1 MRLPRRAFSPHH
13 NDKRKYFW
21 RQMAN
26 YKAQAIN
33 LKSYN
38 LGESDKIMVMYSRE
52 HGLIRCVAK
61 GAKKASSSLGGRMQL
76 LVANNLLLAKG
87 RNLDIVCQAEIIDS
101 FSSIRNDMTKLIYSF
116 YCAELIT
123 NFGLE
128 NDTNCKNI
136 YDISFEALK
145 NISIF
150 SSLEEILWTV
160 IRFKLRLM
168 EAVGYAVELN
178 SCAKCNEIEQNYNTY
193 HFFCAESG
201 GVICSMCDIKANNA
215 VELDKR
221 HINIFKDAQLYDFPE
236 NNDNFDRILLYSCFN
251 ILKEYVSAKS
261 DRKLKTPEMIESLC

>member
-1 MRLPRRAFSPHH
+1 
-13 NDKRKYFW
+13 
-21 RQMAN
+21 MAN

-168 EAVGYAVELN
+168 EAVGYAIELN
-178 SCAKCNEIEQNYNTY
+178 QCVKCNETEHDFSGY
-193 HFFCAESG
+193 HFFCPESG
-201 GVICSMCDIKANNA
+201 GVICSKCDKNTTKTLEI
-215 VELDKR
+215 DKR
-221 HINIFKDAQLYDFPE
+221 HLNVFRDTQIYDFPE
-236 NNDNFDRILLYSCFN
+236 DEGYFDRALLYSCFN
-251 ILKEYVSAKS
+251 IMKEYVSVRS
-261 DRKLKTPEMIESLC
+261 DKKLKTPEMIETLCC